1 MAQDSDD
8 AIKAVFEAA
17 GDAPQGEPAPDVLS
31 DRVTL
36 PGIGPR
42 AWEHPAD
49 RAALEAL
56 RKVPGFDTVLRRSF
70 GFVSERSLRLL
81 YLANAVEV
89 TPRQFKRVHALFT
102 ECCAI
107 LDAPKRPQLFVS
119 QYPIVNAGAVGV
131 DDPFIVINSGT
142 LDLLT
147 DDEVRFVLGHELGHV
162 LSGHVL
168 YKTMLHLMLRLM
180 LTRIGLPGM
189 LLTGVVMAL
198 KEWDRKSELSSDR
211 AGLLCLQDPAAA
223 WRVHMKMAG
232 GSRVD
237 EMDVDAFVEQAAAYE
252 AGGDVR
258 DGALKFINLLGQT
271 HPFPVLRLAELKR
284 WVDKGDYAAI
294 LAGDYPRRDQGSDFR
309 ADVTASVEAYRESV
323 ADSDDP
329 FMKAL
334 RDLGTTVGDGAGALW
349 DQVRDLFGRG
359 KKAGDDGPD
368 APDEPGPRL

>member
-1 MAQDSDD
+1 MANDSDD
-8 AIKAVFEAA
+8 AIKAVFAAA
-17 GDAPQGEPAPDVLS
+17 GDKPAADPEVLS
-31 DRVTL
+31 DRVL
-36 PGIGPR
+36 LLGIGPR

-70 GFVSERSLRLL
+70 GLVSERSLRLL

-89 TPRQFKRVHALFT
+89 GPRQFKRVHALFT

-107 LDAPKRPQLFVS
+107 LDAPKRPQLFVT

-131 DDPFIVINSGT
+131 DDPFIVLNSGT

-147 DDEVRFVLGHELGHV
+147 DDELRFVLGHELGHA

-168 YKTMLHLMLRLM
+168 YKTMLHLMLRLVFS
-180 LTRIGLPGM
+180 RVGLPGM
-189 LLTGVVMAL
+189 LLTGVIMAL

-211 AGLLCLQDPAAA
+211 AGLLCLQDPATA

-284 WVDKGDYAAI
+284 WVEQGAYAAI
-294 LAGDYPRRDQGSDFR
+294 LAGDYPRRDQAGDFR
-309 ADVTASVEAYRESV
+309 ADVTASVEAYRSSV
-323 ADSDDP
+323 AE
-329 FMKAL
+329 
-334 RDLGTTVGDGAGALW
+334 
-349 DQVRDLFGRG
+349 FGRPLLEG
-359 KKAGDDGPD
+359 PARAGVDGGGWRG
-368 APDEPGPRL
+368 GPLGSGARPLRPRQEQGRR